1 MKTIINKFIL
11 TEKNYNKVK
20 NLEFLINSKKINKK
34 LITFIFNF
42 FIIKVNKLKNRKQ
55 QKYKILI
62 KTEKNYNNLNLD
74 FIKIFN

>member
-1 MKTIINKFIL
+1 MKTIINRFVL

-34 LITFIFNF
+34 VISFIFNVF
-42 FIIKVNKLKNRKQ
+42 VIKVNKLKNRKK